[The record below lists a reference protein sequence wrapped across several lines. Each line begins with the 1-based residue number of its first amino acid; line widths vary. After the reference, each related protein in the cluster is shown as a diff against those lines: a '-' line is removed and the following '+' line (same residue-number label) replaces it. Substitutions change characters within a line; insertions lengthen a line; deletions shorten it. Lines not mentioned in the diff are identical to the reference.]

1 MATLYINAD
10 TGNDTTGS
18 GTSGSPWKTISKAHT
33 SASSGDTIICQA
45 STATYTFATQVFSK
59 NLSIYGVNTD
69 ASGVVFDAAGSAVRW
84 HTSATPT
91 VSLDIK
97 YITFQNATK
106 PGDGTYQNI
115 ISSHLITVSNCI
127 FKDIIHP
134 VSSGSTA
141 SGGIVGAEYK
151 SGAQTNAVLIQN
163 CLFYGLTGGSPTISV
178 SLHSSD
184 SGTHY
189 WYNNTIYAD
198 GSYTTGNIFSHAGL
212 SSVDMRIKNNI
223 IYSTS
228 SVAFN
233 SAAGAPTFSYN
244 STYNL
249 TGVPSGT
256 GNITSDPLFVDGPNA
271 NFNLRPASP
280 CIDTGVLL

>member
-1 MATLYINAD
+1 MATYYLNAD
-10 TGNDTTGS
+10 IGNDTTGA
-18 GTSGSPWKTISKAHT
+18 GTSGSPWKTVSKAHT
-33 SASSGDTIICQA
+33 SATSGDTIICQE
-45 STATYTFATQVFSK
+45 STATYTFATQIFTK
-59 NLSIYGVNTD
+59 NLNIYGVNTD
-69 ASGVVFDAAGSAVRW
+69 ASGVVFDAAAAVRW
-84 HTSATPT
+84 HTNATPT
-91 VSLDIK
+91 IVLDIK

-106 PGDGTYQNI
+106 PSDGTYQNI
-115 ISSHLITVSNCI
+115 ISSHLITVSNCV

-134 VSSGSTA
+134 TGSGSSA

-151 SGAQTNAVLIQN
+151 SGAQANAVLVQN
-163 CLFYGLTGGSPTISV
+163 CLFYNLTGGSPTISI
-178 SLHSSD
+178 SLHSLD
-184 SGTHY
+184 TGTHY

-198 GSYTTGNIFSHAGL
+198 GTYTTGNIFCHAAL

-233 SAAGAPTFSYN
+233 SGAGTPTFQYN

-256 GNITSDPLFVDGPNA
+256 GNITSDPLFVDGPNK

-280 CIDTGVLL
+280 CIDTGILL

>member
-1 MATLYINAD
+1 M
-10 TGNDTTGS
+10 
-18 GTSGSPWKTISKAHT
+18 
-33 SASSGDTIICQA
+33 
-45 STATYTFATQVFSK
+45 
-59 NLSIYGVNTD
+59 NTD
-69 ASGVVFDAAGSAVRW
+69 ASGVVFDAGGTAVRW

-91 VSLDIK
+91 IVLDIK

-106 PGDGTYQNI
+106 PSDGTYQNI

-134 VSSGSTA
+134 TGSGSSA

-151 SGAQTNAVLIQN
+151 SGANVNAVLVQN
-163 CLFYGLTGGSPTISV
+163 CLFYNLTGGSPTISI
-178 SLHSSD
+178 SLHSLD
-184 SGTHY
+184 TGTHY

-198 GSYTTGNIFSHAGL
+198 GTYTTGNIFCHAAL
-212 SSVDMRIKNNI
+212 ASVDMRKKNNI

-233 SAAGAPTFSYN
+233 SGAGAPTVQYN

-249 TGVPSGT
+249 TSVPSGT
-256 GNITSDPLFVDGPNA
+256 GNITADPLFVDAPND
-271 NFNLRPASP
+271 NFNLRPTSP